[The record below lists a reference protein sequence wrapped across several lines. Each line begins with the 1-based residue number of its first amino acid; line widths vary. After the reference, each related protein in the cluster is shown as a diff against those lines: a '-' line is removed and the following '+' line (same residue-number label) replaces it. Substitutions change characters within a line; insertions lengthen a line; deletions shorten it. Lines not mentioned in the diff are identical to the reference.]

1 MATTTTT
8 LTTVFDNAGKPATL
22 KQHASAIINAS
33 KASDSNKGKII
44 AHIHAIDA
52 GELWK
57 DALDN
62 DGNAYKS
69 INAYL
74 IDALDVSPAMASIY
88 VNVGRMVV
96 DRDGNLYPYFAPF
109 TASQL
114 QELLPLDKAETDGIS
129 AYTLETA
136 GIVPEMSC
144 KVIREAVRNYLAT
157 PADDANDE
165 ADNDEDDEAGD
176 DSNDNAGTIV
186 DFLTEIDDGEDV
198 REWLANCPNSIV
210 DAVSTVLY
218 KRV

>member
-1 MATTTTT
+1 MANE
-8 LTTVFDNAGKPATL
+8 LANVFTNAGKPATL

-33 KASDSNKGKII
+33 KASDGNKGKII

-74 IDALDVSPAMASIY
+74 IDALDISPAMASIY

-96 DRDGNLYPYFAPF
+96 DGDGNLYQYLAPF

-114 QELLPLDKAETDGIS
+114 QELLPLDKAETDGVS

-144 KVIREAVRNYLAT
+144 KAIRDAVKNYLAT
-157 PADDANDE
+157 PADDEENDE
-165 ADNDEDDEAGD
+165 AGEEENDEAGEEA
-176 DSNDNAGTIV
+176 NDNAGTIV
-186 DFLTEIDDGEDV
+186 DFLTEIDDSEAV